1 MTSLDPSARHPL
13 FWVPNAL
20 TVGRILLIPV
30 FVVGI
35 LSLEF
40 GWGSPLGRLF
50 VLGPLFALAAFT
62 DWLDGF
68 LARRWNVVTGF
79 GRMIDPIADK
89 LLVAGCLIA
98 FMIAARGQW
107 MFLVPGLAIVFRDVL
122 VSGAREH
129 AALTGRVMPPTKLA
143 KWKTAFELLAI
154 AALLVWVLAR
164 AYLPID
170 SIIPDIAEAARW
182 TGLGLLWLAAIL
194 SVYTGAL
201 YLRAAI
207 SD

>member
-1 MTSLDPSARHPL
+1 VTDLTAAARHPL
-13 FWVPNAL
+13 YWVPNAL
-20 TVGRILLIPV
+20 TISRILIIPV
-30 FVVGI
+30 FIIGI

-40 GWGSPLGRLF
+40 GWESPFGRMV
-50 VLGPLFALAAFT
+50 VLGPLFILAAFT

-68 LARRWNVVTGF
+68 LARRWSVVTGF

-98 FMIAARGQW
+98 FMIAAQGQW
-107 MFLVPGLAIVFRDVL
+107 VFLVPGLAIVFRDVL

-143 KWKTAFELLAI
+143 KWKTAFEMLAI
-154 AALLVWVLAR
+154 AALIVWILAR

-170 SIIPDIAEAARW
+170 SLIPDIASVARM
-182 TGLGLLWLAAIL
+182 TGLTLLWLAAVL
-194 SVYTGAL
+194 SVYTGSL
-201 YLRAAI
+201 YLRAALR
-207 SD
+207 D